1 MSSIF
6 DYLEWRGDISFD
18 VDPFNEVDNLVLS
31 ELAYTCFDGTV
42 PYDGEAVPLSEV
54 RNAYFRKHPR
64 SAIRE
69 DSDHIAKAP
78 LLMDGMVSGKRFA
91 DTFLT
96 GYVDIVDRDEAVQMA
111 AVTIL
116 LGDGSAFIAF
126 RGTDGTIA
134 GWKEDFRMS
143 YLQETEGQ
151 RRAVWYL
158 NETGK
163 RVKRPLR
170 LGGHSKG
177 GNFAVYASAFCD
189 KRIRKR
195 IKGVYTN
202 DGPGFRPEVMATDEY
217 RSILPLVTSIVPD
230 TSVIGMLLTSD
241 VAHRF
246 VKSEASVIAQHDP
259 LTWEVMRNSFVE
271 SKPSDLGLFI
281 KNSQKG
287 WLRKLDDRE
296 RELFVDTLFS
306 ILEAAGVH
314 SLEQLGE
321 KKLKALSDIRSSMK
335 EIPKDKQKEMNR
347 IIAELLHSS
356 SEAAREMLTKKHTN
370 P

>member
-1 MSSIF
+1 MSNIF
-6 DYLEWRGDISFD
+6 DYLEWRGDITFD
-18 VDPFNEVDNLVLS
+18 EDPFNEVDNLVLS
-31 ELAYTCFDGTV
+31 ELAYTCFEGIV

-54 RNAYFRKHPR
+54 RKAYFRKHPR
-64 SAIRE
+64 SRIH
-69 DSDHIAKAP
+69 DDDDHITKSP
-78 LLMDGMVSGKRFA
+78 LLMDSMVTGKRFA
-91 DTFLT
+91 DITMT
-96 GYVDIVDRDEAVQMA
+96 GYVDIVDADEAVQMA
-111 AVTIL
+111 AVTYF
-116 LGDGSAFIAF
+116 LGDGTAFVAF

-195 IKGVYTN
+195 ITAVYTN
-202 DGPGFRPEVMATDEY
+202 DGPGFRPEVMETEEY
-217 RSILPLVTSIVPD
+217 KSVLSKVTSIVPD

-246 VKSEASVIAQHDP
+246 VKSEASLIAQHDP
-259 LTWEVMRNSFVE
+259 MTWEVTRNSFVE
-271 SKPSDLGLFI
+271 SKPSELGLFI
-281 KNSQKG
+281 KKSQKG
-287 WLRKLDDRE
+287 WLRKLDDSE

-306 ILEAAGVH
+306 LIEATGMH
-314 SLEQLGE
+314 SLEQISE
-321 KKLKALSDIRSSMK
+321 KKLKAFTDIRNSMK
-335 EIPKDKQKEMNR
+335 EMPKDKQKEMNR
-347 IIAELLHSS
+347 IIAELIHSS
-356 SEAAREMLTKKHTN
+356 SEAARDMLMKKRD
-370 P
+370 